1 MQIFINDLFFF
12 FYGEILMDTPPPP
25 RLEAAG

>member
-1 MQIFINDLFFF
+1 MQTFINDLFFF
-12 FYGEILMDTPPPP
+12 FYGEILVDTPPPP

>member
-12 FYGEILMDTPPPP
+12 FYGEILMDTPPP